1 MTCRCFLDLNFG
13 GVVRK
18 LLGHRPRDRCATHS
32 ARVSRTIRVA
42 SQLTPSRSILV
53 VIQLTPSRSI
63 LVVIQLTPSRSI
75 LVVIQLTPSRS
86 ILVVIQLTPSRSILV
101 VIQLTPSRSI
111 LVVIQLPLSDHNTLT
126 GSRCVADL
134 NFGVVSQL
142 WVRNHLTP
150 ALPIRPDFQGR
161 SRLRPNWPQVGVFY
175 LWSSLL

>member
-42 SQLTPSRSILV
+42 S
-53 VIQLTPSRSI
+53 QLTPSRSI